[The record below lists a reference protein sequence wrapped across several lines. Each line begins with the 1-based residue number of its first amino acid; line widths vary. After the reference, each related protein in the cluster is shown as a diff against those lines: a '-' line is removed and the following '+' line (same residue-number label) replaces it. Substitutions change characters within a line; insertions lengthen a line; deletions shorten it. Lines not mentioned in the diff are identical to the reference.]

1 MKTSIQH
8 ILGENV
14 RRGREGTGLGKLQF
28 CLTAGISRP
37 ELDHIESGNGNPKL
51 ETLVSLAACLD
62 VEVWELLRPH

>member
-37 ELDHIESGNGNPKL
+37 ELVI
-51 ETLVSLAACLD
+51 
-62 VEVWELLRPH
+62 LRTVTATPSWKRL